1 MSVSVH
7 SNQLLSSFIQ
17 LVLKKILISYL
28 ITDIEA
34 SHTKQQSLCWQRLPA
49 NASKT
54 HRYIVRLW
62 SA

>member
-17 LVLKKILISYL
+17 LVLKL
-28 ITDIEA
+28 A

-54 HRYIVRLW
+54 HRYIRTSVVCLRRF
-62 SA
+62 SVTVTY